1 MGIQQNSSS
10 VLSEFLQ
17 YLSKRAANG
26 EDRLPPLTVLSKEL
40 KISVA
45 SLREQLEIAR
55 VLGFVDI
62 KPKTGIR
69 WLPYQFAPSVLVSC
83 AYAIELSSEYLV
95 QFRDMRNHLEA
106 AYFLEAVKQLT
117 EKDVEELFVIVE
129 SAENKIEGYPP
140 LLPHAEH
147 RDLHLLL
154 FSHIENIFLKG
165 ILDVY
170 WEIYEYLGYSVV
182 SDHKYLKNVWG
193 YHRKICEAIA
203 EEDLDRAFQL
213 FMDHKELIR
222 WSPKVV
228 NAYQFE

>member
-69 WLPYQFAPSVLVSC
+69 WLPYQFAPSVLALPAALCHGVDGGEPLC
-83 AYAIELSSEYLV
+83 
-95 QFRDMRNHLEA
+95 HLA
-106 AYFLEAVKQLT
+106 HC
-117 EKDVEELFVIVE
+117 
-129 SAENKIEGYPP
+129 P
-140 LLPHAEH
+140 LW
-147 RDLHLLL
+147 RDLVVDGGSL
-154 FSHIENIFLKG
+154 FDLGASHHCHQ
-165 ILDVY
+165 
-170 WEIYEYLGYSVV
+170 WT
-182 SDHKYLKNVWG
+182 
-193 YHRKICEAIA
+193 
-203 EEDLDRAFQL
+203 
-213 FMDHKELIR
+213 
-222 WSPKVV
+222 
-228 NAYQFE
+228 